1 MVTRVLALDA
11 QPWYGDR
18 PIPDD
23 VPPVWHFP
31 LTCVSTDEGI
41 DGYTM
46 GYGANGE
53 GIGSAHQLHDV
64 YLRAI
69 LGRDPRRHEDLWREL
84 MSLNRHLYPISDGL
98 LGMLDVA
105 FWDIKGKA
113 AGVPIAELL
122 GMSRTEVPAYRTGSH
137 WNLTPDDTFAETLA
151 MKQQGYRGYKLT
163 LYDGPAADVPRAE
176 AAREAVGDDFPLML
190 DAVAEYSFEQAV
202 EVGEALGRLGYR
214 WFEEPV
220 PDRDISTLEQLTRRL
235 EVPILATE
243 TVSLRELPQFL
254 ERRAVDMARG
264 DVFIKAGITGLRK
277 ASAMCAEA
285 GMNCEIHAL
294 HSSLLDIANL
304 HVACSVRN
312 CEFFELHHEMFRF
325 ALKGAPLDIDANGC
339 LHLPPGPGLGVE
351 LDWDWIDNNTAIEL
365 SGLKV

>member
-1 MVTRVLALDA
+1 MVTRVLALDG
-11 QPWYGDR
+11 QPWYGDS

-31 LTCVSTDEGI
+31 LTCVTTDEGI

-69 LGRDPRRHEDLWREL
+69 LGKDPLRHEDLWHEL

-113 AGVPIAELL
+113 AGKPIGELL
-122 GMSRTEVPAYRTGSH
+122 GVCRTEVPAYRTGSH
-137 WNLTPDDTFAETLA
+137 WNLTPTDTFAEAAAIL
-151 MKQQGYRGYKLT
+151 QEGYRGYKLT
-163 LYDGPAADVPRAE
+163 LYDGPAADIPRAQ

-190 DAVAEYSFEQAV
+190 DAVAEYSFDQAL
-202 EVGEALGRLGYR
+202 EVGEALARLGYR

-220 PDRDISTLEQLTRRL
+220 PDRDISLLEQLTRRL

-254 ERRAVDMARG
+254 ERQGRGPGPRRRVHQGGHHRPAQGAGHVRRGWHEPRDPCPALVAARHRQPARCLLGAQLRVLRAAPPDVPLRAQGQSARYRRERLPAPADRARARG
-264 DVFIKAGITGLRK
+264 
-277 ASAMCAEA
+277 
-285 GMNCEIHAL
+285 
-294 HSSLLDIANL
+294 
-304 HVACSVRN
+304 
-312 CEFFELHHEMFRF
+312 
-325 ALKGAPLDIDANGC
+325 
-339 LHLPPGPGLGVE
+339 
-351 LDWDWIDNNTAIEL
+351 
-365 SGLKV
+365 

>member
-11 QPWYGDR
+11 QPWYGDS

-98 LGMLDVA
+98 LGVLDVA

-122 GMSRTEVPAYRTGSH
+122 GVSRTQVPAYRTGSH
-137 WNLTPDDTFAETLA
+137 WNLTPADTFAEAAA

-163 LYDGPAADVPRAE
+163 LHDGPAADIPRAE

-190 DAVAEYSFEQAV
+190 DAVAEYSFEQAI

-220 PDRDISTLEQLTRRL
+220 PDRDIATLEQLTRRL

-243 TVSLRELPQFL
+243 TVSLGELPQFL
-254 ERRAVDMARG
+254 ERRAIDMARG

-277 ASAMCAEA
+277 ASAMCDEA
-285 GMNCEIHAL
+285 GMNLEIHAL

-312 CEFFELHHEMFRF
+312 CEFFELHHPMFRF
-325 ALKGAPLDIDANGC
+325 ALSGAPLDIDANGC
-339 LHLPPGPGLGVE
+339 LHLPPGPGLGVK
-351 LDWDWIDNNTAIEL
+351 LDWDWIDDNTAVAL
-365 SGLKV
+365 SGLDH